1 MIVPYGYRRVNSEW
15 QIEEDAAETVRRVF
29 VDFCNVYSRPS
40 LTEIA
45 EALNIDG
52 IRTARGAEWHA
63 SSVRYMLRNSTY
75 LGDSSRP
82 ALVSPELFDMA
93 QRRLDSL
100 RPGPP
105 V

>member
-15 QIEEDAAETVRRVF
+15 QIEEDTAETVRRVF
-29 VDFCNVYSRPS
+29 YDFCNVYSRPS

-45 EALNIDG
+45 QGLNTDG

-63 SSVRYMLRNSTY
+63 SSVRYMLRNGAY

>member
-1 MIVPYGYRRVNSEW
+1 MIIPYGYRRVNSQW
-15 QIEEDAAETVRRVF
+15 VIEEDTAETVRRVF

>member
-1 MIVPYGYRRVNSEW
+1 MIIPYGYRRVNSQW
-15 QIEEDAAETVRRVF
+15 VIEEDTAETVRRVF

-45 EALNIDG
+45 EALNTDG

-82 ALVSPELFDMA
+82 GLVSPELFDMA

>member
-45 EALNIDG
+45 ESLNVDG

-63 SSVRYMLRNSTY
+63 STLRYLLRNSAY

-82 ALVSPELFDMA
+82 AIVGPELFDAA